1 MAMTESASRP
11 SDRLPGRG
19 RPPRRSACSASPPT
33 PRRGPLDARLAGD
46 ERISVATVTTPAAVP
61 AHVDAADCVV
71 LGPGLSEDDYLE
83 LLGTIRERNQAVPV
97 VLLAPDS
104 SRAVRDALGELEWG
118 DLIRPATT
126 RCERERLANRIRALV
141 GYRRATALA
150 RRSLAALAHGSDAV
164 AIVAPDGTVEYVNP
178 CSPASSARP
187 HRSSSVVR
195 GGRCSPTPKWTA
207 WRRTPSPASRTAG
220 AGSATASFAGRTTP
234 PSPPRRASTRSTTT
248 AWCSPSRPARRGEL
262 IRALRPSRSVRS
274 LSPAVPP
281 LPLFRLS
288 ASLTPSPGRPR
299 TATAGSQPSTSPIPR
314 RTTRR
319 DSGPRRQS
327 LSLVARTRRA
337 PPAAS
342 RRTS

>member
-11 SDRLPGRG
+11 SDRLPGEG
-19 RPPRRSACSASPPT
+19 PSAATISVLGVAADPEA
-33 PRRGPLDARLAGD
+33 GDPLDARLAGD

-178 CSPASSARP
+178 LFARQF
-187 HRSSSVVR
+187 
-195 GGRCSPTPKWTA
+195 
-207 WRRTPSPASRTAG
+207 G
-220 AGSATASFAGRTTP
+220 ATP
-234 PSPPRRASTRSTTT
+234 PEFVGRPWRALFPDAEVDRLEENAFPSLADGWRWIGDCELRRADDTTFTAQTRIDALDDDSLVFTV
-248 AWCSPSRPARRGEL
+248 SDRPAAEN
-262 IRALRPSRSVRS
+262 
-274 LSPAVPP
+274 
-281 LPLFRLS
+281 
-288 ASLTPSPGRPR
+288 
-299 TATAGSQPSTSPIPR
+299 
-314 RTTRR
+314 
-319 DSGPRRQS
+319 
-327 LSLVARTRRA
+327 
-337 PPAAS
+337 
-342 RRTS
+342 